1 MECNGKKKNLFISL
15 PMRGKTDDQI
25 KRMIKICQ
33 KKAEELLGEDLFLL
47 PSYEKGL
54 QSYNPVF
61 GLAHALLYL
70 ADADI
75 VFFAPEWN
83 NSKGCNVEM
92 EVCKSYNIDFIDG
105 NDVFF
110 KEIVTAKIARENI
123 LINILESDCRLEQET
138 PKEVPEKDS
147 VFKIKINSD

>member
-1 MECNGKKKNLFISL
+1 
-15 PMRGKTDDQI
+15 MRGKTDDQI

-123 LINILESDCRLEQET
+123 LINILESDFRLEQET

>member
-1 MECNGKKKNLFISL
+1 MEYNGKKKNLFISL

-83 NSKGCNVEM
+83 NSKGCNIEM
-92 EVCKSYNIDFIDG
+92 EVCKSYDMQFIDG

-110 KEIVTAKIARENI
+110 KEVVAAKIARDNI
-123 LINILESDCRLEQET
+123 LIDILESDCKLE
-138 PKEVPEKDS
+138 KEKEENIEKDQII
-147 VFKIKINSD
+147 KIKINSD